1 MDIIKSS
8 LLICPKQHFI
18 NGLPKQLKRI
28 ENSTLILVPRT
39 IITSS
44 SSQKISLFTI
54 DSSLFEAH
62 ISQLSKTCCAH
73 IHDLHCLCLDIKTNS
88 AIAILIV
95 HSKLHYCIS
104 FHNLPKTSIFKLQ
117 LNQNAFIRT
126 VTKSPKFWHISPL
139 LKSPH
144 WLITV
149 KCKTGSSKIQE
160 QRTKCCFSISYISEM
175 SHLKVSL
182 DMKISLATNPNTSS
196 KSIPEMLHSYTPL
209 A

>member
-1 MDIIKSS
+1 MDY
-8 LLICPKQHFI
+8 Q
-18 NGLPKQLKRI
+18 NNLKKLKI
-28 ENSTLILVPRT
+28 PHYLVPHT

-44 SSQKISLFTI
+44 SSKKISLFTI
-54 DSSLFEAH
+54 DSSLIFEAH

-144 WLITV
+144 WLISQMQNR
-149 KCKTGSSKIQE
+149 KFKNSRAENKMLFLNIL
-160 QRTKCCFSISYISEM
+160 YIRN
-175 SHLKVSL
+175 V
-182 DMKISLATNPNTSS
+182 
-196 KSIPEMLHSYTPL
+196 TP
-209 A
+209 